1 MDMNL
6 VILSS
11 VALAITAAT
20 FILVK
25 PISQPEDYHDFAD
38 SRKIRGIPNGMD
50 VLSNIAFVL
59 PGVSGLIFVGAVTL
73 KEGNAQYYAP
83 YIVFFAGLFLTGFG
97 SAWYHLKPDNRTLVW
112 DRLPMTIAFAG
123 FFCSVLSE
131 QAGTY
136 AGNVMLIPL
145 LVAGIASVL
154 YWSWG
159 ESKGSGDLRLYGLV
173 QFLPMILVPF
183 ILYMYGASA
192 DYWPYIASLLGF
204 YMLAKVFESS
214 DDLMYSQSNLVSGH
228 TLKHIAAG
236 FGTFSILFM
245 LYGRVA

>member
-1 MDMNL
+1 MDERL
-6 VILSS
+6 VKLCLA
-11 VALAITAAT
+11 ALAITAAF
-20 FILVK
+20 FILKK
-25 PISQPEDYHDFAD
+25 PISQDEDYHDFAD
-38 SRKIRGIPNGMD
+38 TKKIWGIPNGMD

-59 PGVSGLIFVGAVTL
+59 PGFSGLLFIGTVTL
-73 KEGNAQYYAP
+73 KEGNLENYAP

-97 SAWYHLKPDNRTLVW
+97 SAWYHLKPDNKTLVW
-112 DRLPMTIAFAG
+112 DRIPMTIAFAG

-136 AGNVMLIPL
+136 AGNVTLIPL

-159 ESKGSGDLRLYGLV
+159 ESKGSGDLRPYGLV
-173 QFLPMILVPF
+173 QFLPMILVPL
-183 ILYMYGASA
+183 ILFMYGASA
-192 DYWPYIASLLGF
+192 DYWPYIATLLGF
-204 YMLAKVFESS
+204 YALAKVFESL
-214 DDLMYSQSNLVSGH
+214 DDLIYSKGNLVSGH

-245 LYGRVA
+245 VYGRIG

>member
-6 VILSS
+6 VILCS
-11 VALAITAAT
+11 VTLTITAAT

-25 PISQPEDYHDFAD
+25 PVSQPEDYHDFSD
-38 SRKIRGIPNGMD
+38 TRKIWGIPNGMD
-50 VLSNIAFVL
+50 VFSNIAFIL
-59 PGVSGLIFVGAVTL
+59 PGFSGLLFVGAVIL
-73 KEGNAQYYAP
+73 KEGNLEYYAP

-97 SAWYHLKPDNRTLVW
+97 SAWYHLKPDNKTLVW
-112 DRLPMTIAFAG
+112 DRIPMTIAFAG
-123 FFCSVLSE
+123 FFCSVLSK

-136 AGNVMLIPL
+136 AGNVTLLPL
-145 LVAGIASVL
+145 LAAGIASVL

-159 ESKGSGDLRLYGLV
+159 ESKGSGDLRPYGLV

-192 DYWPYIASLLGF
+192 DYWPYIATLLGF
-204 YMLAKVFESS
+204 YMLAKVFESL
-214 DDLMYSQSNLVSGH
+214 DDRIYSQGNIVSGH

-245 LYGRVA
+245 LYGRGA